1 MVTRRPPLPEDLS
14 QRKRIILRE
23 LRERSLWFIRLRWW
37 VPPFIVAGVLAAW
50 WMGFRFALPQLIA
63 VAAFVLSYNIVF
75 YVIGRRFPEELV
87 REERRFHRFAYW
99 EVALDYAAMFLLI
112 HFTGGAASPLI
123 FFFIFHII
131 FASILLPP
139 RSAYGFA
146 ALVVAGM
153 GLIALVEHLGWIP
166 HHPLLFEG
174 RSIDWVEQ
182 PFHMAVA
189 LGFFAASVFITAFST
204 TAIMRVL
211 RKRIRDLG
219 DLSESVSILNNRLR
233 SLLSMIQAIGSPQRL
248 EQVLSVVT
256 GELGAV
262 MEVKGISVKLL
273 SEDGRFLRYAAAYGL
288 PADFTSEKEVEV
300 EKSPLNRR
308 IIEGEA
314 YVTGQ
319 LTAREQFQFGEALEA
334 AQIRSVLFVPL
345 TVEDRV
351 IGILGSYC
359 VYPDRFSRE
368 DVDFFRVASG
378 LVAIALDN
386 ARAYE
391 AIDKLIQERSWY
403 MMRVTHNLRA
413 PLAAM
418 LSMIDL
424 LRGGYLGELNDE
436 QREYLRR
443 LDRRSRTMLSMI
455 NELMTLS
462 ENRSEKGEI
471 AREPVDPL
479 VIANRIRRT
488 FQDEAAEKQV
498 DFNVVVPEDLP
509 AIQGDAGMLEQMLEN
524 LVSNALKYTPSEGSV
539 SVSFAQARDT
549 LRIEV
554 SDTGIGIAQ
563 ADKPRLFEDF
573 FRAENARAMVG
584 EGSGLG
590 LAIVKEIVDRH
601 GGRIMVE
608 SEEGLGTIFVVHL
621 PIMTP
626 EAMGASQ
633 PAAQGKASPPGETK
647 EEPGPLARMSEA
659 ARGVGWRGPF
669 RRSCGR
675 GRKALRLVPGR
686 QRVTFAWAAG
696 EP

>member
-1 MVTRRPPLPEDLS
+1 MNASSTGTHEPLPPEDLS

-23 LRERSLWFIRLRWW
+23 LKERSLWFVRLRWW
-37 VPPFIVAGVLAAW
+37 VPPFIVAGILAARL
-50 WMGFRFALPQLIA
+50 MRLEFALPQLLL
-63 VAAFVLSYNIVF
+63 VAAFVLGYNIIF
-75 YVIGRRFPEELV
+75 YVLGRRFPEELV

-99 EVALDYAAMFLLI
+99 QVALDYAAMFLLI

-131 FASILLPP
+131 FASILLSP

-153 GLIALVEHLGWIP
+153 GLISLTEYLGWMP
-166 HHPLLFEG
+166 HRPLLFHG
-174 RSIDWVEQ
+174 KSIDLVEQ
-182 PFHMAVA
+182 PFHMMVA

-211 RKRIRDLG
+211 RRRIRDLG
-219 DLSESVSILNNRLR
+219 ELSESVSILNNRLQ
-233 SLLSMIQAIGSPQRL
+233 SLFLMIQAIGSAQRL

-256 GELGAV
+256 GELGNV

-288 PADFTSEKEVEV
+288 PQEFTRERAVEV

-308 IIEGEA
+308 IMEGEPF
-314 YVTGQ
+314 VTGQ
-319 LTAREQFQFGEALEA
+319 LTAKELFQFGEALAA

-351 IGILGSYC
+351 IGILGAYC
-359 VYPDRFSRE
+359 VRPDRFSTE
-368 DVDFFRVASG
+368 DVDFFRMAGG
-378 LVAIALDN
+378 LVAIALEN

-391 AIDKLIQERSWY
+391 AVEKLIQERSWY

-418 LSMIDL
+418 LSMIEVV
-424 LRGGYLGELNDE
+424 RGGYLGELNDQ
-436 QREYLRR
+436 QREHLRR

-455 NELMTLS
+455 NELMILA
-462 ENRSEKGEI
+462 ENRSEQGEVV
-471 AREPVDPL
+471 REPVDPAI
-479 VIANRIRRT
+479 IANRIRRT
-488 FQDEAAEKQV
+488 FQDEAAEKKV
-498 DFNVVVPEDLP
+498 DFKMVVPEDLP
-509 AIQGDAGMLEQMLEN
+509 SIQGDAGMLEQMLEN

-539 SVSFAQARDT
+539 SVNFERASQT

-554 SDTGIGIAQ
+554 SDTGIGIPR
-563 ADKPRLFEDF
+563 ADRSRLFDDF
-573 FRAENARAMVG
+573 FRAENAKAVDADG
-584 EGSGLG
+584 TGLG
-590 LAIVKEIVDRH
+590 LAIVKEIVDKH

-621 PIMTP
+621 PTTRQ
-626 EAMGASQ
+626 EA
-633 PAAQGKASPPGETK
+633 
-647 EEPGPLARMSEA
+647 
-659 ARGVGWRGPF
+659 
-669 RRSCGR
+669 
-675 GRKALRLVPGR
+675 
-686 QRVTFAWAAG
+686 FA
-696 EP
+696 